1 MRIAFMGT
9 PAFAACAL
17 QRLYD
22 DGHEICCVFT
32 QPDKPRDR
40 GLKVAC
46 CPAKELAAARATPIV
61 QPATLRDGKALGL
74 LQSLKPQLIA
84 VVAYGKL
91 LPPDILDLPPL
102 GCVNIHGSLLP
113 KYRGAAPVQR
123 AVLNGEAETGVTSM
137 YMAPELDSGD
147 IIMMKK
153 TPVGPEE
160 TSGEL
165 FSRLGTLG
173 AELLGETV
181 AAIENGTAGRTKQN
195 DAEATYAPPLTKDMS
210 PIDWR
215 KSARE
220 IVNQVRGLNPWPVA
234 TACVGGV
241 TLRVFC
247 ASATEGQ
254 RGAEPGTVV
263 SAGQLGIELACH
275 DGGVLIRELQAPGGR
290 RMAAQDYLRGHPICR

>member
-22 DGHEICCVFT
+22 DGHDVCCVFT

-40 GLKVAC
+40 GMKVAC
-46 CPAKELAAARATPIV
+46 CPAKELAGAHGTLIV
-61 QPATLRDGKALGL
+61 QPATLRDGQALEL
-74 LQSLKPQLIA
+74 LRSLRPELIA

-91 LPPDILDLPPL
+91 LPPEILDLPPL

-113 KYRGAAPVQR
+113 KYRGSAPIQR

-137 YMAPELDSGD
+137 YMAPEMDTGD
-147 IIMMKK
+147 IILVKK
-153 TPVGPEE
+153 TTIGPDE

-181 AAIENGTAGRTKQN
+181 RGHRQRNSRPHPAKRGRS
-195 DAEATYAPPLTKDMS
+195 D
-210 PIDWR
+210 
-215 KSARE
+215 
-220 IVNQVRGLNPWPVA
+220 
-234 TACVGGV
+234 
-241 TLRVFC
+241 LRP
-247 ASATEGQ
+247 ASHEGHEPH
-254 RGAEPGTVV
+254 RLDEPGTEYNQ
-263 SAGQLGIELACH
+263 SGPGPQSLACG
-275 DGGVLIRELQAPGGR
+275 DGLPR
-290 RMAAQDYLRGHPICR
+290 RRFDENF